1 MSDDTKPTADALAAK
16 LARVLDAVDGVP
28 EMLTSAARL
37 AEDAGWPANEDVMA
51 YYAKA
56 QAIRDVLAMHDA
68 AVTP

>member
-1 MSDDTKPTADALAAK
+1 MNDDTKPTPDEVLT
-16 LARVLDAVDGVP
+16 RILDAVDGVP

-56 QAIRDVLAMHDA
+56 QAIRDALALA
-68 AVTP
+68 AAQS